1 MSGSWPHGLQP
12 TRLFWPCHF
21 PGRNTGVGC
30 PFLLQ
35 GIFLT
40 QESNPA
46 LLYCRL
52 YRWSYTESKSR
63 CEQQLLLAL
72 SLDVHTSPLVLPTRG
87 AAKRSPF
94 SWSPQRPC
102 LPLACGF
109 SREESSL
116 LQSVIATFLSLLL
129 AQLLKARAVDGVAHS
144 ALKSPLDP
152 LLLLRA
158 SESQHTC
165 VPRL

>member
-1 MSGSWPHGLQP
+1 
-12 TRLFWPCHF
+12 
-21 PGRNTGVGC
+21 VGC

-52 YRWSYTESKSR
+52 YRWSYTESKSK

-87 AAKRSPF
+87 AAK
-94 SWSPQRPC
+94 Q
-102 LPLACGF
+102 
-109 SREESSL
+109 
-116 LQSVIATFLSLLL
+116 SLLL
-129 AQLLKARAVDGVAHS
+129 EPSEALFTPGLWVFEGGKLTIAEHYRHVPLPAPCSAPQGQSGGWSCSLCLEIALGHS
-144 ALKSPLDP
+144 ASSQGLRVSAYLCPQAVAW
-152 LLLLRA
+152 LLA
-158 SESQHTC
+158 QEGT
-165 VPRL
+165 